1 MKQQTKI
8 LYCGTINTRNYFRY
22 FSSDDQAIN
31 GLKLLSYKIYG
42 NLTDINKR
50 LPTGWTRI
58 RWY

>member
-1 MKQQTKI
+1 MKT

-22 FSSDDQAIN
+22 FMSDDQAIN